1 MDNEKEH
8 DFTKL
13 MLEAIR
19 AKSSNHIRSINE
31 NESGD
36 MGAGFESPTS
46 QTPIS
51 GDQAKP
57 NIDVEEI
64 EVDSDVEKQKED
76 QEIED
81 NGLNTPEAKEEIDNM
96 GKQVS
101 QLVTITT
108 FRIHEDNGNVI
119 MSGNFQNTDLEWS
132 FSKNDGLFIDASNVN
147 LTEELK
153 SILDKLSNYYINWRD
168 GWASKIGEYT
178 KND

>member
-57 NIDVEEI
+57 NIDVEETFSI
-64 EVDSDVEKQKED
+64 
-76 QEIED
+76 I
-81 NGLNTPEAKEEIDNM
+81 
-96 GKQVS
+96 
-101 QLVTITT
+101 ITNWSRSISSCS
-108 FRIHEDNGNVI
+108 RIC
-119 MSGNFQNTDLEWS
+119 M
-132 FSKNDGLFIDASNVN
+132 
-147 LTEELK
+147 
-153 SILDKLSNYYINWRD
+153 
-168 GWASKIGEYT
+168 
-178 KND
+178 

>member
-19 AKSSNHIRSINE
+19 AKSSNHIRGINE

-119 MSGNFQNTDLEWS
+119 
-132 FSKNDGLFIDASNVN
+132 IDASNVN